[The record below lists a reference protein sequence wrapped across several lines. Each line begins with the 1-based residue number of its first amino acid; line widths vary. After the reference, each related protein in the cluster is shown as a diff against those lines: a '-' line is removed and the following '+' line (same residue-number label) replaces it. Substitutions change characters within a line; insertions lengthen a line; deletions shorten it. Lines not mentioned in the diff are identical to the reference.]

1 MKYVLEYN
9 QFRKRIPRQTK
20 LLGELGK
27 YRHFEDD
34 RYRLELL
41 PKFIHLNQRWGNLK
55 LPEWFEKVQ
64 QVDDMFYMYVY
75 SGEISQPDVR
85 ELWRD
90 LTGRPESKLAHVLNP
105 KIYSRAH
112 TKTIKT

>member
-9 QFRKRIPRQTK
+9 QFRKRPVRHTK
-20 LLGELGK
+20 QLSELNK
-27 YRHFEDD
+27 YRKFGGD

-41 PKFIHLNQRWGNLK
+41 PRFVHLNQRWGSLK

-64 QVDDMFYMYVY
+64 QMDDVFYTYVW

-90 LTGRPESKLAHVLNP
+90 LTGRPDSKLSHVLNP
-105 KIYSRAH
+105 KIYY
-112 TKTIKT
+112 KP

>member
-1 MKYVLEYN
+1 MKYILEYHN
-9 QFRKRIPRQTK
+9 FRERLPRPTK
-20 LLGELGK
+20 KLKDLGK
-27 YRHFEDD
+27 YRNFLGD

-41 PKFIHLNQRWGNLK
+41 PKFQHLNQRWGHLL

-64 QVDDMFYMYVY
+64 QMDDVFYTYVF

-90 LTGRPESKLAHVLNP
+90 LTGRPESKLGHVLNP
-105 KIYSRAH
+105 KIH
-112 TKTIKT
+112 VKTDV

>member
-1 MKYVLEYN
+1 MSFK
-9 QFRKRIPRQTK
+9 KKAPRPTK
-20 LLGELGK
+20 TLAQLDK
-27 YRHFEDD
+27 YRRFNGD

-41 PKFIHLNQRWGNLK
+41 PRFVHLNHKWGSLK

-64 QVDDMFYMYVY
+64 QEDDMFYTFVY

-90 LTGRPESKLAHVLNP
+90 LTGRPDSKFAHVLNP
-105 KIYSRAH
+105 KYHPKIYVD
-112 TKTIKT
+112 